1 MLTRVELGE
10 EVDEVPHLLLLGARG
25 ALRVVGRHGVQE
37 GPGAAAQLLAV
48 QGAVGGRL
56 LLLHRCLRE
65 GRERAVGAAEES
77 IAVKGWQRSPEP
89 QARRGENV
97 SSLAPPGRGKREGA
111 APQRWGRGGSPLLV
125 TTPAHIPPYHAARRR
140 LLPLLAEPA
149 LEIRTGPARLL
160 RLLLRSGAGSPGR
173 DSEMKSKRAAFSA
186 GERRGAAARPALTGR
201 RHLGA
206 AVHCGPEAAASFGS
220 VGL

>member
-1 MLTRVELGE
+1 MGAPWHPRGGGSGRAR
-10 EVDEVPHLLLLGARG
+10 PHSAG
-25 ALRVVGRHGVQE
+25 
-37 GPGAAAQLLAV
+37 
-48 QGAVGGRL
+48 
-56 LLLHRCLRE
+56 
-65 GRERAVGAAEES
+65 
-77 IAVKGWQRSPEP
+77 
-89 QARRGENV
+89 
-97 SSLAPPGRGKREGA
+97 
-111 APQRWGRGGSPLLV
+111 GRGGSPLLV

-173 DSEMKSKRAAFSA
+173 DSEMKSERAAFSA

-220 VGL
+220 AGL